1 MGVGDNSYINV
12 IFKLRKVFFWKVVFK
27 FHHSEALGCHEH
39 IISTFLEVILFMRL
53 LPVSEVLPGCEV
65 RPPQP
70 TGLFS
75 QYLPKSSAFRQKYGG
90 ERTVRHQQTP
100 QAKII
105 FLQKK
110 VGGEL
115 RFKSISLFA
124 QIIVRKKKNFRSN
137 RKRLQRNNVEYTYLK
152 NLQ

>member
-1 MGVGDNSYINV
+1 
-12 IFKLRKVFFWKVVFK
+12 
-27 FHHSEALGCHEH
+27 
-39 IISTFLEVILFMRL
+39 MRL

-70 TGLFS
+70 MGLFS

-90 ERTVRHQQTP
+90 KRTVRHHQTP

-115 RFKSISLFA
+115 WFKSISLFA
-124 QIIVRKKKNFRSN
+124 QIIVRKKELQILLATTN
-137 RKRLQRNNVEYTYLK
+137 RERLQRNNMEYTDLIS
-152 NLQ
+152 LQ